1 MVAVVAANGEGFP
14 LLRERSVRRELDA
27 VPDNTSR
34 DVYTIRRYMLV
45 NKSCSKQLFFK
56 RITAGSSSFHF
67 ATSSGYL

>member
-27 VPDNTSR
+27 VPDSTSR
-34 DVYTIRRYMLV
+34 DVYTIVMLV
-45 NKSCSKQLFFK
+45 NKSCSKQLFCK
-56 RITAGSSSFHF
+56 RITAGSSSFHC